1 MYSKIW
7 KRLLRQ
13 SQHRQ
18 QQQMLSSWNI
28 SEPYSGSL
36 PRLLVPQAAHD
47 GANAADTAWGIL
59 AICATTSRVDA
70 TRRHFPASCDSQN
83 RDVRIKYAQGE
94 TTDNAASDAS
104 TDHSMLDARDTAVM
118 AERCPRL
125 PVFALIQWRVWM
137 KNGKTTVR
145 KKLLR
150 QPVCHQAFLVPHL
163 AR

>member
-1 MYSKIW
+1 MVS
-7 KRLLRQ
+7 LRKV
-13 SQHRQ
+13 RWRPWRC
-18 QQQMLSSWNI
+18 LG
-28 SEPYSGSL
+28 EAGRGDPAVPCE
-36 PRLLVPQAAHD
+36 PRLAASK
-47 GANAADTAWGIL
+47 N
-59 AICATTSRVDA
+59 
-70 TRRHFPASCDSQN
+70 
-83 RDVRIKYAQGE
+83 VRIKYAQGE

-125 PVFALIQWRVWM
+125 PGFALIQWRVWM

>member
-1 MYSKIW
+1 MSTL
-7 KRLLRQ
+7 RLLR
-13 SQHRQ
+13 
-18 QQQMLSSWNI
+18 
-28 SEPYSGSL
+28 
-36 PRLLVPQAAHD
+36 PQAAHD
-47 GANAADTAWGIL
+47 SASASDTAQAML
-59 AICATTSRVDA
+59 DICTMTSRVEG
-70 TRRHFPASCDSQN
+70 HFPASCDSQN

-104 TDHSMLDARDTAVM
+104 TDHSMLDARDTAGM

-163 AR
+163 VR